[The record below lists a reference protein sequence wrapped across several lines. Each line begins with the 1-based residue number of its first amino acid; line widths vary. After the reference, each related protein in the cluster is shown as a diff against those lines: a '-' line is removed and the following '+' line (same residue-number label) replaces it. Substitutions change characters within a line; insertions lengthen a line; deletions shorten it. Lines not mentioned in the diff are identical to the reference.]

1 MTCRERILSNQY
13 ADLVV
18 NFILPPE
25 YEYERP
31 ADYCRHEITDDLQI
45 FYIERSLLPE
55 FRSVQGA
62 YSFIPRCYGLVQ
74 MTSQGGGVNL
84 NTLSLSDAGILSVQR
99 PPLNL
104 TGKRVTIGFIDTGIR
119 YQDEVFRDLAGN
131 SRILA
136 IWDQTIQTG
145 NPPEGFQY
153 GSEYTQEDINAALR
167 SDNPLSIVPS
177 TDANGH
183 GSEMAAVAA
192 GSPIENA
199 SFIGAAPDV
208 QIVMVKLKEV
218 KPYLREYYKIPEGV
232 PCYGETDIL
241 QAIQYLQKF
250 VRILYSPLVICL
262 GIGTST
268 GDHAGTGTLESYI
281 DILSRKKSQVFVT
294 PAGNEGNAAHHFHG
308 EINTRETYQDVQLRV
323 GEDEKG
329 FVMDL
334 WGDAPY
340 YYSAMVRTPGG
351 ESIRW
356 NNPRS
361 SQPQEFT
368 FVFEKTRLIIEYYLI
383 EPASG
388 AELIRFRFIQ
398 PTSGVWN
405 IRVSSEGNAAGGAFD
420 IWLPITQF
428 LSSDT
433 YFLEPSPQTTIT
445 EPGYARG
452 AVTVANYQASNN
464 SIPPSS
470 GRGYARDSYI
480 VPDIAAPGVNVST
493 PFGDRSGTSISAAIT
508 AGGCAQLLEWTVV
521 EGNDILVNSTN
532 IKNYLIRGAKRE
544 DYLEYPNREWGYGRL
559 DIAGVFSFLSQL
571 G

>member
-1 MTCRERILSNQY
+1 MTLKRGKKVTCRERILSNEY

-18 NFILPPE
+18 NFVLPPE

-31 ADYCRHEITDDLQI
+31 TDYCRHVITEDLQI
-45 FYIERSLLPE
+45 FYINRSNLPE
-55 FRSVQGA
+55 LRLARSSYA
-62 YSFIPRCYGLVQ
+62 FIPKCYGLVQ
-74 MTSQGGGVNL
+74 MASQDGGVNL
-84 NTLSLSDAGILSVQR
+84 NTLSLSDAGVLSVQR
-99 PPLNL
+99 PPLSL

-119 YQDEVFRDLAGN
+119 YQDAAFRDFAGN

-153 GSEYTQEDINAALR
+153 GSEYTQEDINAALQ

-192 GSPIENA
+192 GSPIENG
-199 SFIGAAPDV
+199 SFVGAAPDA

-218 KPYLREYYKIPEGV
+218 KPYIREYYKIPEGV

-241 QAIQYLQKF
+241 QALQYLQKF
-250 VRILYSPLVICL
+250 ARIFYSPLVVCM

-268 GDHAGTGTLESYI
+268 GDHAGSGTLETYV
-281 DILSRKKSQVFVT
+281 DFLSRKKSQVFVM

-308 EINTRETYQDVQLRV
+308 EISTRETYQDVQVRV
-323 GEDEKG
+323 GEDERG

-340 YYSAMVRTPGG
+340 FYNATVRTPGG

-356 NNPRS
+356 SNPRT
-361 SQPQEFT
+361 SQPQEYT
-368 FVFEKTRLIIEYYLI
+368 FVLDKTRIIIEYFLV
-383 EPASG
+383 EQTSG
-388 AELIRFRFIQ
+388 AELIRFRFIE
-398 PTSGVWN
+398 PTGGVWN
-405 IRVSSEGNAAGGAFD
+405 IRVNSEGNVTGGNFD
-420 IWLPITQF
+420 VWLPITQF
-428 LSSDT
+428 LSSET
-433 YFLEPSPQTTIT
+433 YFLEASPQTTIT

-452 AVTVANYQASNN
+452 AITVSNYQASNN
-464 SIPPSS
+464 SITPSS
-470 GRGYARDSYI
+470 GRGYARDGYV

-493 PFGDRSGTSISAAIT
+493 PYGSRSGTSISAAIT
-508 AGGCAQLLEWTVV
+508 AGGCAQLLQWAVV
-521 EGNDILVNSTN
+521 EENDIFVNSTN
-532 IKNYLIRGAKRE
+532 IKNYIVRGAKRE
-544 DYLEYPNREWGYGRL
+544 DYLEYPNREWGDNG
-559 DIAGVFSFLSQL
+559 IIVSS
-571 G
+571 